1 MSDYGHEQT
10 DKELKRIEK
19 LISKEYGQ
27 AAKELEEKMKK
38 HLAKFEKKD
47 VLMKKKLDAGQ
58 ITEEEYKNW
67 RIGQI
72 AIGERW
78 KEVRDS
84 MTNTLVN
91 TDKTAAAIIQGNS
104 IKAYGDNMNYGT
116 YEVEHGAKINTGF
129 SLYDENTVKNLLKE
143 DPKLIPMPK
152 VDIPK
157 DELWNRQ
164 KLTSAVTQGILQ
176 GESIPGIA
184 KRLASVA
191 DMDKNAAIRNA
202 RTYTTAAENKGRVD
216 SYERAKDL
224 GIKVKKKWIAT
235 LDDRTRVEHRHL
247 DNMVVDND
255 AEFETDGY
263 KISYPGDPSADPE
276 MIYNCRCTLVAE
288 VEGVKYN
295 DERNDSKLGDMTYEE
310 WKHAKDKPTPEIK
323 SESKTKN
330 VENIRQEIFEKIK
343 NNENLSELPNDL
355 REQISESIGTN
366 NEKLLNEI
374 NKALDKV
381 QIHFDEEPGTS
392 HHTYQTES
400 IVLHE
405 TRYENSTRGDEDIIR
420 TLWHEFG
427 HFVDD
432 PVSESDYGYNVPL
445 SSGDYFIH
453 GISMSVEN
461 EHKFADAV
469 CKDVNAFLERYGL
482 SDKFEMTRA
491 DEWSIQW
498 LKYKKTGESYDITK
512 ASPEDAHSL
521 FNALNDWMHEQSGYN
536 IAKNYLID
544 NGYPKD
550 VEYSDYMISYY
561 TPKRHELK
569 YKEKY
574 KGAEEDFYKKSR
586 EVSEQQSK
594 FRERE
599 DWDQLIKTQ
608 SDLYDKAREKESALG
623 WVTDTFDGGSYGA
636 FASAIIGGHTS
647 DYYQMNHNGI
657 RESVANVFMA
667 ETTQDKI
674 VIDGMKDLCPNV
686 YGLIKGELENVQ

>member
-184 KRLASVA
+184 KRLKSVA

-263 KISYPGDPSADPE
+263 KISYPGDPSAEPE

-310 WKHAKDKPTPEIK
+310 WKHAKDREDKAEKAAKQVAQEEVPKQEKTEEWIRPVEFTPAQSIEDAEQYAKENFVK
-323 SESKTKN
+323 SGLGYTYTGQKISYKGIDLDVANRINQRLT
-330 VENIRQEIFEKIK
+330 EIFENFNISGLESIESFGKGNK
-343 NNENLSELPNDL
+343 KVFKGHEDAAMMTSNLNNLGLNKEIVGSLKSIAKYNDDGEKSFQFVMDNIDALTGAQRELAERYREAGRQLVGNDLEDFVTHEIGHHIAYSVGRSDLMEIGRSTDWKEYAIHISGYANQSFDEYIAESFNSYYRGETENLQPEIVEVFERL
-355 REQISESIGTN
+355 R
-366 NEKLLNEI
+366 
-374 NKALDKV
+374 
-381 QIHFDEEPGTS
+381 
-392 HHTYQTES
+392 
-400 IVLHE
+400 
-405 TRYENSTRGDEDIIR
+405 
-420 TLWHEFG
+420 
-427 HFVDD
+427 
-432 PVSESDYGYNVPL
+432 
-445 SSGDYFIH
+445 
-453 GISMSVEN
+453 
-461 EHKFADAV
+461 
-469 CKDVNAFLERYGL
+469 
-482 SDKFEMTRA
+482 
-491 DEWSIQW
+491 
-498 LKYKKTGESYDITK
+498 KK
-512 ASPEDAHSL
+512 
-521 FNALNDWMHEQSGYN
+521 
-536 IAKNYLID
+536 
-544 NGYPKD
+544 
-550 VEYSDYMISYY
+550 
-561 TPKRHELK
+561 
-569 YKEKY
+569 
-574 KGAEEDFYKKSR
+574 
-586 EVSEQQSK
+586 
-594 FRERE
+594 
-599 DWDQLIKTQ
+599 
-608 SDLYDKAREKESALG
+608 
-623 WVTDTFDGGSYGA
+623 
-636 FASAIIGGHTS
+636 
-647 DYYQMNHNGI
+647 
-657 RESVANVFMA
+657 
-667 ETTQDKI
+667 
-674 VIDGMKDLCPNV
+674 
-686 YGLIKGELENVQ
+686 

>member
-19 LISKEYGQ
+19 LISKEYNQ

-47 VLMKKKLDAGQ
+47 VLMKKKLDTGQ

-78 KEVRDS
+78 KEARDS

-157 DELWNRQ
+157 DKLWNRQ

-176 GESIPGIA
+176 GESIPGIV

-191 DMDKNAAIRNA
+191 DMDKKAAIRNA

-310 WKHAKDKPTPEIK
+310 WKYAKDREDKAEKETNKELHTTNMQSYEQLKNTVKANNIVELEVKELDKELTNEEIINKLAGGDMTKGSCASLSFAYAGNECGLDVTDFRGGYSQEVFSHKHNIEKLFEVANADVQTFTVKKQVKETAEIIKNIEKDKEFILVAGKHAAIIRNSSEFGLQYLELQSNTQNGWRNFAVHSDIDYRLSSTVEQTLQRRFGCRKTEDKVNIGGEKITMEKKVHLAEVKSFKPTKEFKEMLGYINTEEGK
-323 SESKTKN
+323 QKKGSE
-330 VENIRQEIFEKIK
+330 
-343 NNENLSELPNDL
+343 
-355 REQISESIGTN
+355 G
-366 NEKLLNEI
+366 
-374 NKALDKV
+374 
-381 QIHFDEEPGTS
+381 
-392 HHTYQTES
+392 
-400 IVLHE
+400 
-405 TRYENSTRGDEDIIR
+405 
-420 TLWHEFG
+420 
-427 HFVDD
+427 
-432 PVSESDYGYNVPL
+432 
-445 SSGDYFIH
+445 
-453 GISMSVEN
+453 
-461 EHKFADAV
+461 
-469 CKDVNAFLERYGL
+469 
-482 SDKFEMTRA
+482 
-491 DEWSIQW
+491 
-498 LKYKKTGESYDITK
+498 
-512 ASPEDAHSL
+512 
-521 FNALNDWMHEQSGYN
+521 
-536 IAKNYLID
+536 
-544 NGYPKD
+544 
-550 VEYSDYMISYY
+550 
-561 TPKRHELK
+561 
-569 YKEKY
+569 
-574 KGAEEDFYKKSR
+574 
-586 EVSEQQSK
+586 
-594 FRERE
+594 
-599 DWDQLIKTQ
+599 
-608 SDLYDKAREKESALG
+608 
-623 WVTDTFDGGSYGA
+623 
-636 FASAIIGGHTS
+636 
-647 DYYQMNHNGI
+647 GI
-657 RESVANVFMA
+657 R
-667 ETTQDKI
+667 
-674 VIDGMKDLCPNV
+674 
-686 YGLIKGELENVQ
+686 